1 MPNVEGLCQ
10 EARQAIAQGKIEQAH
25 DLYMQALDLNA
36 ELPDIHYGVATV
48 SFMMNDLESAAYH
61 FKEVIRLDPIRAGAY
76 VNLGAVYN
84 RMEQFDDAIQILRR
98 SIQVDPKRAEGY
110 YNLGLVYRK
119 MGQTNLALQSY
130 LEATRINPRMVD
142 AQYNLA
148 NLYVELERYNLAIVH
163 YKQVLQLRP
172 NWDKALAGLA
182 QAEEAQNAQRQTDT
196 PVEAP
201 AEPSES
207 PGAKTLDKTV
217 DPFAQGVL
225 LDTLHHAT
233 IDSESRNKQFQ
244 QTIEQQIEP
253 IIKELS
259 NLLLSPDTKGMELDQ
274 CVKRFEAAVTTMVNS
289 QRKLASS
296 LERVYSLGEKLFTG
310 SG

>member
-10 EARQAIAQGKIEQAH
+10 EARQSIAQGKIEQAH
-25 DLYMQALDLNA
+25 ELYLQALDLNA
-36 ELPDIHYGVATV
+36 ELPDLHYGMATV
-48 SFMMNDLESAAYH
+48 CFMMNDLESAAYH
-61 FKEVIRLDPIRAGAY
+61 FKEVIRLDPTRAGAF

-110 YNLGLVYRK
+110 YNLGLVYKK

-130 LEATRINPRMVD
+130 LEATRLNPRMVD

-148 NLYVELERYNLAIVH
+148 NLYVELGRYNLAIVH
-163 YKQVLQLRP
+163 YRQVLQLRP

-182 QAEEAQNAQRQTDT
+182 QAEEAQNAQRQTET
-196 PVEAP
+196 PVEA
-201 AEPSES
+201 ASEPSEAS
-207 PGAKTLDKTV
+207 ESKTLDKTV

-259 NLLLSPDTKGMELDQ
+259 NLLLSPDTKSMELEQ
-274 CVKRFEAAVTTMVNS
+274 CVKRFEAAVTTMLNS

-296 LERVYSLGEKLFTG
+296 LERIYSLGEKLFTG
-310 SG
+310 